1 MDWFINQK
9 NIIKDGER
17 MRTIT
22 PMIGARYSGIELR
35 EIGISVLVL
44 SVAFTI
50 MFFRNGSDI
59 NILVL
64 LGISA
69 AVVCASFLAHE
80 MAHKFVA
87 QRFGAWA
94 EYRMYP
100 FGLMI
105 ALMMSFFGLIFAA
118 PGVVYMRG
126 HIDNEMNGKISAAGP
141 AVNIVIGAAAVAL
154 AFVTTGLISSVF
166 WILATINAFFA
177 VFNMIPIMP
186 FDGSKVYKW
195 NVPVYL
201 LMLVAAVSLLAV
213 AWFL

>member
-1 MDWFINQK
+1 
-9 NIIKDGER
+9 